1 MRASVLL
8 ALVAIQGCAP
18 TIAVRPSSGY
28 CEPPSR
34 TTFRFE
40 QDPAPSASASRE
52 ERMAA
57 LLGLG
62 SVLAQQLASRELPIE
77 ARVRALE
84 RIELARLSVTA
95 TSAELDCDA
104 ARADQTADYL
114 SRNGASAVQGLTMAS
129 LGVAAGA
136 AIAGVLLSTSNARA
150 STQDA
155 VAISSGAVTAGLGLA
170 MLGVHPRVD
179 YGHPRNLL
187 TDVWLGPTD
196 SSTYP
201 PLVWAYLAR
210 REFSNQQQ
218 QSIRERIGAR
228 WSRYQGIARDSADVA
243 LLFGTGGL
251 YDAALLRT
259 RARMLSEVRAEVDLM
274 NQDIESLA
282 AALIR

>member
-1 MRASVLL
+1 MRAPILL

-28 CEPPSR
+28 CGPPSHS
-34 TTFRFE
+34 TFRFE
-40 QDPAPSASASRE
+40 PDVAPSASASRE

-62 SVLAQQLASRELPIE
+62 SVLAERLAARELSTE
-77 ARVRALE
+77 ARVRVLE

-104 ARADQTADYL
+104 ERADQTADYL
-114 SRNGASAVQGLTMAS
+114 SGKEASAVQGLTIAS
-129 LGVAAGA
+129 LVVAAGS

-155 VAISSGAVTAGLGLA
+155 VAISGGAVTAGLGLA
-170 MLGVHPRVD
+170 ILGVHPRVD

-187 TDVWLGPTD
+187 ADVWRGPTE
-196 SSTYP
+196 SSTFP
-201 PLVWAYLAR
+201 PIVWAYLSR

-218 QSIRERIGAR
+218 QSIRERIGER
-228 WSRYQGIARDSADVA
+228 WSRYRGIARDPTDVA
-243 LLFGTGGL
+243 LLFGTGGR

-259 RARMLSEVRAEVDLM
+259 RSRMLGEVRAEVDLM